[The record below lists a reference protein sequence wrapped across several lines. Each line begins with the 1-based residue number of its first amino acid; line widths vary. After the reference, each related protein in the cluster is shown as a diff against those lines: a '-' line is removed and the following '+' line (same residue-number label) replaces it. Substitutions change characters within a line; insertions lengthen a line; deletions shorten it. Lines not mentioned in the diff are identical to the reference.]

1 MIKKLKPSM
10 TLKQIAFALLDKYKE
25 SKTGIIWEY
34 SSNIPKELGELDEFY
49 EDCYK
54 LIDSKESL
62 N

>member
-10 TLKQIAFALLDKYKE
+10 TLKQIAFVLLDKYIE
-25 SKTGIIWEY
+25 SERTVIWEY
-34 SSNIPKELGELDEFY
+34 GDNISKEIGELEEFY
-49 EDCYK
+49 EDCRK

>member
-1 MIKKLKPSM
+1 MIKKLEPSM

-34 SSNIPKELGELDEFY
+34 SGDILKELGELDEFY
-49 EDCYK
+49 EDCRK